1 MINLVND
8 FLTNADKEDIIKC
21 VKGLVHYPLKHD
33 RLGFRITKEDEKL
46 LYDKYFHQ
54 IMGHTFKIVNELP
67 TTEMLSL
74 CRFLTEFS
82 KGDIWLE
89 SACNLLSSNIVS
101 TEAHLLV
108 VELEKFFSEFNRV
121 SDFISA
127 CIDDSEIVSDSSQLF
142 LESRARL
149 LANVPYYVANVKRE
163 NPSYFTVGSHFVK
176 NILSAFKRVSNT
188 SQNMYQLL
196 GLIVSHLCLAGYSK
210 YVSDF
215 IVEQGQHN
223 SADIWSKLL
232 IHTNTKS
239 MEMCLA
245 SLAKECPTP
254 QKYYALLSRI
264 LEMSSP
270 TFDSYMRLCRRL
282 FYIRQFKSGN
292 TVRNIFN
299 SFFMAVSKCETL
311 EKSTCL
317 ATRVDEDLGLPA
329 LRVWSDINSIQTA
342 SLERRIYLSQILIS
356 WIIDFRDPV
365 RANLSINLSNDH
377 LLPDVLN
384 GISNHLGSPRIEI
397 RTLGMVIAEWIV
409 KIFDWSPGDENQKL
423 KFDYEELNFLSHIR
437 PYFVP
442 LDEAVDAE
450 SGDHNSVP
458 IQTPSSVESPK
469 IALNSLEYKITNENC
484 ETAKQALHKL
494 DSDDDPDSDNDSLT
508 PLPSIS
514 SSNRYN
520 KTPFYLREC
529 LDGMLLSKVE
539 DNPVNIACTMSAE
552 KLIYAHPEA
561 AQELAL
567 EFARVLVH
575 IEPPVTPDPEQ
586 IARARHDA
594 LVAIGV
600 VAPKKCARYLT
611 SEFCQSGYSI
621 GQRMNIISSLTDIA
635 CKLYGGKDALLSQ
648 RFSSNHQIANNDAVT
663 ANNDH
668 KGKTRRF
675 CKKRPP
681 SSYIINKFAPFAGE
695 FFFPLLKSIPQLSLS
710 SAKGP
715 FAHQDAS
722 LLASLLASLGTIY
735 ACSSLSSVQARMADE
750 LINLIPLFH
759 RHPEPAVRRAL
770 HIVVGT
776 VITTT
781 PLEILSSKPE
791 LIFRNVV
798 YPMERELPNVSLN
811 NCLRTSSVIGMQQNN
826 DENPLNNKANIYNSG
841 IQCGLNLSNSSMC
854 EHQNLTTFD
863 PSLRPVH
870 AEVCVSPYNCE
881 EFTVIESYVVEFL
894 RQLGPRHIPTVLNK
908 FDNELSLV
916 TCNSEVNKFH
926 QVLTSCVASIN
937 LMLDEADG
945 IYDNDTGRSVNLC
958 ITPILVHIYQ
968 MVNGDEA
975 LPVQELIEF
984 GSESINGGTTW
995 LLPSAEMSGLWESLI
1010 FDTDIKLN
1018 LLQYAQTALLFADRK
1033 VSSSVISW
1041 NRVILLYG
1049 PPGTGKTSLCRA
1061 LANKLAIRMADRY
1074 SSAQLIEINTMNL
1087 MSKWFSE
1094 SARLVTKMFDGIKE
1108 YLESNDHLVCLLID
1122 EVESLTAVRTS
1133 SMSGCEPS
1141 DAIRVVNSVLT
1152 QIDQIKRFPNVLI
1165 LATSNVT
1172 GVIDPAFLDRADIRL
1187 FIGPPSPP
1195 AIYSIYRTCLYELI
1209 RVGLINSTEDSRL
1222 LSYQTLAS
1230 VQFMEN
1236 QANSLSIELWRL
1248 AEHSLGLN
1256 GRTLRKLPLLAY
1268 AFYLNKLIPDMRYNS
1283 TLHCRRIHLPD
1294 SNKNNSSIL
1303 NESSSFYNV
1312 SSSSMCMNESIH
1324 SSMISATGT
1333 AAVVPEA
1340 ELSSLPLPIPNC
1352 VKSNNVSLGIFI
1364 KALKLTVDA
1373 QFTELKS
1380 LDLASLGKGRLTGVQ

>member
-8 FLTNADKEDIIKC
+8 FLTNADKKDIIKC

-54 IMGHTFKIVNELP
+54 IMVHTFKIVNELP

-74 CRFLTEFS
+74 CRFFTEFS

-121 SDFISA
+121 PDFISA
-127 CIDDSEIVSDSSQLF
+127 CFDDSEIISDSSQLF

-149 LANVPYYVANVKRE
+149 LANVPHYVANVKRE

-176 NILSAFKRVSNT
+176 NILSAFERVSNT
-188 SQNMYQLL
+188 SQNTYQLL

-232 IHTNTKS
+232 IHTNKKS
-239 MEMCLA
+239 MEICLA

-254 QKYYALLSRI
+254 QKYYALLSRF

-270 TFDSYMRLCRRL
+270 SFDSYMRLCRRL
-282 FYIRQFKSGN
+282 FYICQFKSGN

-397 RTLGMVIAEWIV
+397 RTLGMVIGEWIV

-450 SGDHNSVP
+450 SGDHSSVP
-458 IQTPSSVESPK
+458 IQTPSSLESPK
-469 IALNSLEYKITNENC
+469 IALNLLECKIKNENC

-514 SSNRYN
+514 SSNCYN
-520 KTPFYLREC
+520 KAPFYLREC

-791 LIFRNVV
+791 LIFRKSIF
-798 YPMERELPNVSLN
+798 LSG
-811 NCLRTSSVIGMQQNN
+811 S
-826 DENPLNNKANIYNSG
+826 KKNS
-841 IQCGLNLSNSSMC
+841 
-854 EHQNLTTFD
+854 
-863 PSLRPVH
+863 
-870 AEVCVSPYNCE
+870 
-881 EFTVIESYVVEFL
+881 
-894 RQLGPRHIPTVLNK
+894 
-908 FDNELSLV
+908 
-916 TCNSEVNKFH
+916 
-926 QVLTSCVASIN
+926 
-937 LMLDEADG
+937 
-945 IYDNDTGRSVNLC
+945 
-958 ITPILVHIYQ
+958 
-968 MVNGDEA
+968 
-975 LPVQELIEF
+975 
-984 GSESINGGTTW
+984 
-995 LLPSAEMSGLWESLI
+995 
-1010 FDTDIKLN
+1010 
-1018 LLQYAQTALLFADRK
+1018 
-1033 VSSSVISW
+1033 
-1041 NRVILLYG
+1041 
-1049 PPGTGKTSLCRA
+1049 
-1061 LANKLAIRMADRY
+1061 
-1074 SSAQLIEINTMNL
+1074 
-1087 MSKWFSE
+1087 
-1094 SARLVTKMFDGIKE
+1094 
-1108 YLESNDHLVCLLID
+1108 
-1122 EVESLTAVRTS
+1122 VESTIS
-1133 SMSGCEPS
+1133 SWLKSCSLSDS
-1141 DAIRVVNSVLT
+1141 DAECQL
-1152 QIDQIKRFPNVLI
+1152 
-1165 LATSNVT
+1165 
-1172 GVIDPAFLDRADIRL
+1172 
-1187 FIGPPSPP
+1187 
-1195 AIYSIYRTCLYELI
+1195 
-1209 RVGLINSTEDSRL
+1209 
-1222 LSYQTLAS
+1222 LAS
-1230 VQFMEN
+1230 
-1236 QANSLSIELWRL
+1236 NSLSALCERFLEWN
-1248 AEHSLGLN
+1248 HS
-1256 GRTLRKLPLLAY
+1256 K
-1268 AFYLNKLIPDMRYNS
+1268 
-1283 TLHCRRIHLPD
+1283 
-1294 SNKNNSSIL
+1294 
-1303 NESSSFYNV
+1303 
-1312 SSSSMCMNESIH
+1312 
-1324 SSMISATGT
+1324 
-1333 AAVVPEA
+1333 
-1340 ELSSLPLPIPNC
+1340 
-1352 VKSNNVSLGIFI
+1352 
-1364 KALKLTVDA
+1364 
-1373 QFTELKS
+1373 Q
-1380 LDLASLGKGRLTGVQ
+1380 